1 MSRSRSSIEADI
13 SRVKAKIREYEG
25 IKEDLYKY
33 RDTLEGY
40 RAYLNDNIITPVDNH
55 DFTGNGDW
63 AGLNEKATEMQ
74 GNTVRSLLATYDG
87 EVVTLIG
94 DIREALTEIQDM
106 IEDLEDELDD
116 LEDELDALDDDDD
129 DDDDEEHWGPSK
141 EED

>member
-1 MSRSRSSIEADI
+1 MTVMNSM
-13 SRVKAKIREYEG
+13 
-25 IKEDLYKY
+25 
-33 RDTLEGY
+33 DTLGEQ
-40 RAYLNDNIITPVDNH
+40 RANLNDSIITPVKNYDL
-55 DFTGNGDW
+55 TGGGDW
-63 AGLNEKATEMQ
+63 AGVNEKEAERQKETI
-74 GNTVRSLLATYDG
+74 RSLLATYDG